1 MTFDEFEMSLVERM
15 LSLADESKRTDL
27 FNLLFPDLRDD
38 LEAQMSRFSAGGARG
53 RQCTRA
59 YFGYLT
65 NLRDHLETDEDGYC
79 KHRAFLDF
87 WYEYK
92 YLPEIS
98 TTLDCLQAEF
108 RLARI
113 SFDLHRLCELFVTN
127 PLVAC
132 RYTGIDDDR
141 RRNEWLESV
150 GARAK
155 RFAFLHLGEGLFA
168 LEEFRFEYFK
178 WQDVTHCNRMW
189 ALAEYIIRPRHFGPI
204 SSKER
209 CRRRR
214 WLAGGFEKRIKS
226 IEKALERLSDDKL
239 V

>member
-1 MTFDEFEMSLVERM
+1 MTFDEFEMSLVECM
-15 LSLADESKRTDL
+15 LSLADESKRAVMFD
-27 FNLLFPDLRDD
+27 LLFPDLRGD
-38 LEAQMSRFSAGGARG
+38 LEAQMSRFITGGARG

-59 YFGYLT
+59 YSCYLT
-65 NLRDHLETDEDGYC
+65 TLQEFLETDEEGYC
-79 KHRAFLDF
+79 KHRLFLDF
-87 WYEYK
+87 WYEYR
-92 YLPEIS
+92 YLPEVS

-113 SFDLHRLCELFVTN
+113 SFDLHRLCELFAAN
-127 PLVAC
+127 PVVAC
-132 RYTGIDDDR
+132 WYTGIDDDR

-155 RFAFLHLGEGLFA
+155 KFAFLHLGEGLFA

-178 WQDVTHCNRMW
+178 WQDVTHRNRRW

-214 WLAGGFEKRIKS
+214 WLAGGFEKRIKR
-226 IEKALERLSDDKL
+226 IEKALERLSDD
-239 V
+239 